1 MTLALLAALCLGAG
15 LALSCAVWR
24 GRHRRL
30 ETREADTLAARI
42 VPPVYKPGMTTMDDR
57 LRVRSLARRQAAD
70 SLKARARS
78 VDSGAPV
85 RPTLRQVK

>member
-1 MTLALLAALCLGAG
+1 MMLGLVALVLLVSGLILAWL
-15 LALSCAVWR
+15 
-24 GRHRRL
+24 RR
-30 ETREADTLAARI
+30 RRRVAWHEADTLAARI
-42 VPPVYKPGMTTMDDR
+42 VPPVYKPGMTRMDDR